1 VVLPDVLKVKD
12 VVLGDDDGV
21 AVGVVASTT
30 EPIDCVV
37 GA

>member
-1 VVLPDVLKVKD
+1 MVLPDVLKVKD
-12 VVLGDDDGV
+12 VVVGDDDMV
-21 AVGVVASTT
+21 AVEVTASTT